1 MLRLKA
7 SHGKSKSFHQ
17 AGSIP
22 EWPEALCH
30 NSADAL
36 PESKVEQESA
46 LVKYIYIIYQNAMR
60 HPIVLSRTN
69 SMRSMFKVHGLTLQ
83 ASDT

>member
-46 LVKYIYIIYQNAMR
+46 LVKTYIYI
-60 HPIVLSRTN
+60 
-69 SMRSMFKVHGLTLQ
+69 
-83 ASDT
+83 